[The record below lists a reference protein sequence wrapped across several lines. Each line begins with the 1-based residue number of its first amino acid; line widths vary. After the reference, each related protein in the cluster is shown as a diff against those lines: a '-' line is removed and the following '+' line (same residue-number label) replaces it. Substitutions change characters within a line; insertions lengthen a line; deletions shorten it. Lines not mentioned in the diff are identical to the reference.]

1 MFFISFPQD
10 TLRLRRKTNTNCMS
24 AELKRTL
31 TLFSLV
37 MIAVGSSIGSGIF
50 RAPGS
55 IVAELHDPWLVIGIW
70 VLGGIVVLTGA
81 LTFAEMGGMF
91 PGAGGL
97 YVYLREAY
105 GDLAGFLFGWFILFV
120 STSGAIAALASV
132 CAEHLLYLFG
142 VSRDSGWTVPL
153 AGAIIV
159 FLTVINS
166 FGVSI
171 GGRMASVFTL
181 SKLMGLALII
191 IVGWFLANAMIM
203 QNNYTGTFA
212 QTPPPNF
219 WGGFATA
226 FVGVLFSY
234 GGWQHVAFLAGET
247 KDPQRTVPRAMI
259 LGTIIV
265 TAVYVLANMAYM
277 RLLPLE
283 QIATTKTIAADALNT
298 QFSWGGPL
306 MAFLIAL
313 STFGTTGI
321 YCMTAPRMYYAMAKD
336 GIFFEKLAEIHPK
349 YRTPINAMALQAGW
363 ALVLLLVW
371 GTFGNL
377 IDYVTFIDWI
387 GQVMVASA
395 IFVFRKNRPDAP
407 RTYRTAWYPLPP
419 LIFIGLSAVFIV
431 LQLWNSPV
439 KSGAGLL
446 VVGIGWLAYHFYFKP
461 RKKG

>member
-1 MFFISFPQD
+1 
-10 TLRLRRKTNTNCMS
+10 MS

-37 MIAVGSSIGSGIF
+37 MVAVGSSIGSGIF
-50 RAPGS
+50 RAPGG
-55 IVAELHDPWLVIGIW
+55 IVAELHHPYFVIGIW
-70 VLGGIVVLTGA
+70 VLGGIVALTGA

-105 GDLAGFLFGWFILFV
+105 GDLWGFLFGWFILFV

-132 CAEHLLYLFG
+132 CSEHLLFLLG

-153 AGAIIV
+153 AAAIIV
-159 FLTVINS
+159 LLTVVNS
-166 FGVSI
+166 FGVAL
-171 GGRMASVFTL
+171 GGRLASVFTM
-181 SKLMGLALII
+181 SKLLGLALIVL
-191 IVGWFLANAMIM
+191 VGWFWVNGSVSEA
-203 QNNYTGTFA
+203 NYTGNFA
-212 QTPPPNF
+212 QAPLTNP
-219 WGGFATA
+219 WGAFAAA

-234 GGWQHVAFLAGET
+234 GGWQHVAFMAGET

-259 LGTIIV
+259 IGASIV
-265 TAVYVLANMAYM
+265 TLVYVLANMAYM

-283 QIATTKTIAADALNT
+283 HIAGTKTIAADALNT

-321 YCMTAPRMYYAMAKD
+321 YCMTAPRMYYSMAKD
-336 GIFFEKLAEIHPK
+336 GIFFKKLAEIHPK
-349 YRTPINAMALQAGW
+349 YQTPINAMVLQAAW
-363 ALVLLLVW
+363 ALVLLAVW
-371 GTFGNL
+371 GTFGDL

-387 GQVMVASA
+387 GQVMVATA
-395 IFVFRKNRPDAP
+395 IFVFRKKRPDAP

-419 LIFIGLSAVFIV
+419 IIFIGLSMVFIF
-431 LQLWNSPV
+431 LQLWNSPI
-439 KSGAGLL
+439 KSGAGLIVVALGYVAYEL
-446 VVGIGWLAYHFYFKP
+446 VFK
-461 RKKG
+461 RKDVAN

>member
-1 MFFISFPQD
+1 
-10 TLRLRRKTNTNCMS
+10 MS

-37 MIAVGSSIGSGIF
+37 MVAVGSSIGSGIF
-50 RAPGS
+50 RAPGG
-55 IVAELHDPWLVIGIW
+55 IVAELHHPYYVIGIW
-70 VLGGIVVLTGA
+70 VLGGIVALTGA

-105 GDLAGFLFGWFILFV
+105 GDLWGFLFGWFILFV

-132 CAEHLLYLFG
+132 CSEHLLFLFG
-142 VSRDSGWTVPL
+142 VSGDSGWTVPL
-153 AGAIIV
+153 AGAIII
-159 FLTVINS
+159 FLTIINS
-166 FGVSI
+166 FGVAI
-171 GGRMASVFTL
+171 GGRLASVFTL
-181 SKLMGLALII
+181 SKLMGLALIVA
-191 IVGWFLANAMIM
+191 VGWLWVSGAVSQA
-203 QNNYTGTFA
+203 NYTGAFA
-212 QTPPPNF
+212 LTPPTNP
-219 WGGFATA
+219 WGAFAAA

-234 GGWQHVAFLAGET
+234 GGWQHVAFMAGET

-259 LGTIIV
+259 IGATVV
-265 TAVYVLANMAYM
+265 TAVYVLANIAYM

-283 QIATTKTIAADALNT
+283 QIATTRTIAADALNT

-336 GIFFEKLAEIHPK
+336 GIFFKKLAEIHPK
-349 YRTPINAMALQAGW
+349 YQTPINAMALQAGW
-363 ALVLLLVW
+363 ALVLLAVW

-395 IFVFRKNRPDAP
+395 IFVFRKKRPDAP
-407 RTYRTAWYPLPP
+407 RTYRTAWYPWPP
-419 LIFIGLSAVFIV
+419 VIFIGLSLVFIA

-446 VVGIGWLAYHFYFKP
+446 VVALGFVVYELVFK
-461 RKKG
+461 RSSKNA